1 VAGRFSGSIVA
12 LVTPMVESGGLDLSA
27 WDRLLDWH
35 LAQGSDGIVVCGT
48 TGESPTVTAAEAAE
62 LIARA
67 RIRLRGR
74 VPLIAG
80 TGTNST
86 AGSIE
91 RARQAQ
97 DSGADALLVVTPY
110 YNKPT
115 QEGLFRHFTAI
126 AESVSIPIILY
137 NVPGRTGVDLVPDTV
152 LRLAAHPRIVA
163 IKEASGTA
171 ARARELVTRLD
182 GRMDVLGGED
192 ACACESMLAGASGV
206 ISVTANVAP
215 AAMHELTVLA
225 RRADVARAREL
236 DARLQALHG
245 ALFVEANPI
254 PVKWAVEQLGLI
266 GGALRLPLTRLSAA
280 AQPVVREAL
289 RALDIPCA
297 A

>member
-1 VAGRFSGSIVA
+1 MSSGFAGSIVA
-12 LVTPMVESGGLDLSA
+12 LVTPMVESGGLDFAA

-35 LAQGSDGIVVCGT
+35 ASAGTDGIVVCGT
-48 TGESPTVTAAEAAE
+48 TGESPTVTAAEAGE
-62 LIARA
+62 LIRRARA
-67 RIRLRGR
+67 RLRGR
-74 VPLIAG
+74 LPLIAG

-86 AGSIE
+86 ATSIE

-97 DSGADALLVVTPY
+97 ESGADALLVVTPY

-115 QEGLFRHFTAI
+115 QEGLWRHFTAI
-126 AESVSIPIILY
+126 ADAVSIPIILY
-137 NVPGRTGVDLVPDTV
+137 NVPGRTGVDMQPDTV
-152 LRLAAHPRIVA
+152 LRLVAHPRIVA
-163 IKEASGTA
+163 IKEATGSV
-171 ARARELVTRLD
+171 ARARELVGRLE

-192 ACACESMLAGASGV
+192 ACAAESMLAGACGV

-215 AAMHELTVLA
+215 AAMHELTVVA
-225 RRADVARAREL
+225 RRGDGARTREL
-236 DARLQALHG
+236 DARLQPLHR

-254 PVKWAVEQLGLI
+254 PVKWAVEHLGLI

-280 AQPVVREAL
+280 AEPVVREAL

>member
-1 VAGRFSGSIVA
+1 VAGGFAGSIVA
-12 LVTPMVESGGLDLSA
+12 LVTPMVESGGLDLAA

-35 LAQGSDGIVVCGT
+35 VGAGSDGIVVCGT
-48 TGESPTVTAAEAAE
+48 TGESPTVTPAEAAE
-62 LIARA
+62 LVARA
-67 RIRLRGR
+67 RARLRGR
-74 VPLIAG
+74 MPVIAG
-80 TGTNST
+80 SGTNST

-126 AESVSIPIILY
+126 ADSVSIPIILY
-137 NVPGRTGVDLVPDTV
+137 NVPARTGVDLHPDTV
-152 LRLAAHPRIVA
+152 LRLAGHRNIVA
-163 IKEASGTA
+163 IKEASTA
-171 ARARELVTRLD
+171 ARARELVARLE

-215 AAMHELTVLA
+215 AAMHELTAAA
-225 RRADVARAREL
+225 RRGDAARAREL
-236 DARLQALHG
+236 DGRLQGLHG

>member
-1 VAGRFSGSIVA
+1 VAGRFAGSVVA
-12 LVTPMVESGGLDLSA
+12 LVTPMVESGGLDLVA

-35 LAQGSDGIVVCGT
+35 VGAGSDGIVVCGT

-67 RIRLRGR
+67 RGRLRGR
-74 VPLIAG
+74 IPLTAG
-80 TGTNST
+80 SGTNST

-97 DSGADALLVVTPY
+97 DAGADALLVVTPY

-126 AESVSIPIILY
+126 ADAASIPVILY
-137 NVPGRTGVDLVPDTV
+137 NVPGRTGVDLLPETV
-152 LRLAAHPRIVA
+152 LRLAGHPRIVA

-171 ARARELVTRLD
+171 ARARELVARLE

-192 ACACESMLAGASGV
+192 ACACESMLAGACGV

-225 RRADVARAREL
+225 RRGDAARASEL

-280 AQPVVREAL
+280 AQPVVRDAL

>member
-1 VAGRFSGSIVA
+1 VAGGFAGSIVA
-12 LVTPMVESGGLDLSA
+12 LVTPMVESGGLDLAA

-35 LAQGSDGIVVCGT
+35 VAQGSDGIVVCGT

-62 LIARA
+62 LIAKARA
-67 RIRLRGR
+67 RLRGR

-97 DSGADALLVVTPY
+97 ESGADALLVVTPY

-137 NVPGRTGVDLVPDTV
+137 NVPGRTAVDLQPDTV
-152 LRLAAHPRIVA
+152 LRLAGHPRIVA
-163 IKEASGTA
+163 IKEASGIA
-171 ARARELVTRLD
+171 ARARELVTRLE

-225 RRADVARAREL
+225 RRGDAARAREL
-236 DARLQALHG
+236 DLRLQALHR

-254 PVKWAVEQLGLI
+254 PVKWAVERLGLI
-266 GGALRLPLTRLSAA
+266 GGALRLPLTRLSVAA
-280 AQPVVREAL
+280 EPVVREAL